1 MTCNN
6 CNANFCKTGK
16 DCYPDNNAG
25 ILSQYQNEDLEMAK
39 IAAAVE
45 ADYYM
50 KATRIEELR
59 YFSERMGYKKI
70 GLASCIGLR
79 KEAQYVVKYLE
90 QFFETHLIICKNGSF
105 DKEELGLDKQEP
117 RSFESMCNPIGQAKF
132 LNDLGTDLNVIV
144 GLCIGHDIL
153 FQKYSQAPVTTLIVK
168 DRVLGHN
175 PIAAIY
181 SGYYKK
187 ILFK

>member
-1 MTCNN
+1 MTCKN
-6 CNANFCKTGK
+6 CAANFCETGK
-16 DCYPDNNAG
+16 DCYPENNAE
-25 ILSQYQNEDLEMAK
+25 ILKQYQGEDLEMAK

-50 KATRIEELR
+50 EATRIEELR

-105 DKEELGLDKQEP
+105 DKDKLGLDKQEP
-117 RSFESMCNPIGQAKF
+117 GSFESMCNPIGQAKF
-132 LNDLGTDLNVIV
+132 LNELGTDLNVII

-153 FQKYSQAPVTTLIVK
+153 FQKYSKAPVTTLVVK